1 MNDLIA
7 KKYVKALVDGR
18 DVKNIAVVSKN
29 LNNISSA
36 FSDDKFNSIIS
47 SPEVSDSKKVELVIS
62 LVKKA
67 DKTLINFVKL
77 LGEKRR
83 LEILPFIATELNV
96 QIAKMNN
103 TYVGVVYTNEELSK
117 DYVSSIEKQF
127 SKKFDVKLSL
137 SQNVCDYDGIK
148 VDIDGLG
155 VEISF
160 SKERLKSQMINHIL
174 QAVTKTISTV
184 FGLSF
189 PTNALPMFPSS

>member
-1 MNDLIA
+1 MNDLVA

-18 DVKNIAVVSKN
+18 NVESIADISDN
-29 LNNISSA
+29 LNTISSA
-36 FSDDKFNSIIS
+36 FTDEKFNSIIS

-62 LVKKA
+62 LVKDA
-67 DKTLINFVKL
+67 DKTLTNFVKL

-83 LEILPFIATELNV
+83 LEILPFIASELNV

-137 SQNVCDYDGIK
+137 SQNVCDFDGIK

-160 SKERLKSQMINHIL
+160 SKERLKTQMIDHIL
-174 QAVTKTISTV
+174 QAV
-184 FGLSF
+184 
-189 PTNALPMFPSS
+189 